1 MVYANDQWIQLPVRD
16 LYDSQMMLASIQAAR
31 EMYNQAREDM
41 NKFYD
46 KYGDFMSPIA
56 SDIEKYNN
64 AIINPIKE
72 GIQNLYNSGID
83 PLRSQQGRMMLANIR
98 NNIDTSKVGLWKQ
111 RAENARAWYKN
122 MAELRSKGLYNENF
136 SEFLKETP
144 DQWDDNSMG
153 FTSPTAYD
161 DLNAHTSHWFD
172 KLDKNQYLRTE
183 GMYDIHGVKPED
195 LNSVMDQMMPD
206 FINSDYGRYQMEL
219 AKRQLGPNATV
230 ADIVNQLRKN
240 IVYANKELT
249 LPTRSINEL
258 AKLELQDK
266 YNAKNAARDFYYKKE
281 LLKYQHPELFD
292 ESGNRLPNQLNSGPT
307 PWNIQKESQMVGNF
321 NNRMGIITNGQQPAI
336 YDPKKFT
343 SAINSIVN
351 SLTSRLQNLKG
362 KYSTKVEDGFE
373 EKTLTKREYVP
384 GIGPG
389 MPGKYVTREIKQKVP
404 KYKTITNSQYDQK
417 SKRLQNKIDAYKKI
431 LSGDFSQFNFNQF
444 REDFKNLAYSTK
456 GAKTNEELMRQ
467 ADKFWSMFEVDA
479 ADNEDKERQRN
490 AFAGTSA
497 TSEIP
502 QLSGKYR
509 QVSFERMNLNY
520 TPMRRVNIAGST
532 RFATEEEAKRLRK
545 ATPFQT
551 TFNKW
556 LKQSGVTG
564 YMIDDDVAHAV
575 IPTSRGAQH
584 DFAGKVSITAAD
596 FDRFYESIPKQ
607 DKVGWSKNEIARQ
620 LGLVPR
626 DRTGKRYD
634 SSIGGWNS
642 ITYYDVPMT
651 YTMSD
656 PYEISQ
662 MNKKYT
668 KDLFGSAKA
677 YDISVTDEAAGFK

>member
-1 MVYANDQWIQLPVRD
+1 MVYANDQWVQLPTRD
-16 LYDSQMMLASIQAAR
+16 LYDTQMMAIAINAAKD
-31 EMYNQAREDM
+31 MYEKGQQEIKDF
-41 NKFYD
+41 NKL
-46 KYGDFMSPIA
+46 YGDFYTPIIG
-56 SDIEKYNN
+56 DQNKYNSTVIDPVKNVIN
-64 AIINPIKE
+64 AIYAA
-72 GIQNLYNSGID
+72 GGD
-83 PLRSQQGRMMLANIR
+83 PLRNPEARALI
-98 NNIDTSKVGLWKQ
+98 SKTINSINTGDVAKWRQ

-122 MAELRSKGLYNENF
+122 MAELRSKGLYNEDF
-136 SEFLKETP
+136 SEFLKERP
-144 DQWDDNSMG
+144 DLWDENSMG

-230 ADIVNQLRKN
+230 ADVVDQLRKN

-249 LPTRSINEL
+249 LQTRSINEL

-281 LLKYQHPELFD
+281 LFKYQHPELFD
-292 ESGNRLPNQLNSGPT
+292 EDGNRLPNQLNSGPT

-321 NNRMGIITNGQQPAI
+321 NNRMGIITNGQQSAI

-351 SLTSRLQNLKG
+351 SLTSRLQNLKE

-389 MPGKYVTREIKQKVP
+389 MPGRYVTREIKQKVP
-404 KYKTITNSQYDQK
+404 KYKTITSSQYDQK

-456 GAKTNEELMRQ
+456 GAKTNEELMQQ

-479 ADNEDKERQRN
+479 VDNEDKERQRN

-551 TFNKW
+551 TFDKW

-575 IPTSRGAQH
+575 IPTSRGVQH